1 MDGRGRTEWVAREED
16 PMASVGRLDA
26 AQAQGE
32 DRQNLRKVVAA
43 SFIGTTIE
51 WYDFFLYGT
60 AAALVFGDLF
70 FPGSSPLIG
79 TLSAFGTFAVGFCAR
94 PLGGLIFGHFG
105 DRIGRKTMLVTSLLI
120 MGLATFLI
128 GCLPT
133 HATIG
138 IWAPIL
144 LVVLRFAQ
152 GIGVGGEWGGAV
164 LMSVEH
170 APKGKRG
177 FYGSWPQMGVPAG
190 LLLSTVVFTIVQ
202 SATSEDQFAA
212 WGWRI
217 PFLVSIVL
225 VAVGLFV
232 RLAVMESP
240 AFREVEKTGAQSDK
254 PIVDVVRE
262 HKRDVLTAMGMR
274 IAENGCFY
282 IFTVFVLA
290 YGEDTLKLSK
300 NTMLTGVIIAAALG
314 LLTVPLYGALSD
326 RFGRNKLYMAGA
338 VFTLLFAYPFFA
350 MLDTKE
356 PVLIWLAIVLAVN
369 VGHDLMYG
377 PQAAYFSEL
386 FGTRVR
392 YTGASIGYQ
401 LASVFGGGFAP
412 LIAVALLAAGGGE
425 PYLVALYMVGMGL
438 ITVVATYFARE
449 TYQSDIGDVR
459 ADEARP
465 ATGRFVRKPAEDR
478 ESTTVR

>member
-1 MDGRGRTEWVAREED
+1 MESTA
-16 PMASVGRLDA
+16 ARLDA
-26 AQAQGE
+26 AQVE
-32 DRQNLRKVVAA
+32 DKRNLRRVVAA

-60 AAALVFGDLF
+60 AAALVFGELF

-79 TLSAFGTFAVGFCAR
+79 TLSAFGTFAVGFAAR
-94 PLGGLIFGHFG
+94 PLGGIVFGHFG
-105 DRIGRKTMLVTSLLI
+105 DRIGRKTMLVLSLMI
-120 MGLATFLI
+120 MGVATFLI

-133 HATIG
+133 HASIG
-138 IWAPIL
+138 IAAPIL
-144 LVVLRFAQ
+144 LVLLRFAQ

-177 FYGSWPQMGVPAG
+177 LFGAFPQMGVPAG
-190 LLLSTVVFTIVQ
+190 LLLSTVVFTVVQ
-202 SATSEDQFAA
+202 NLTSEAAFLA

-232 RLAVMESP
+232 RLAVLESP
-240 AFREVEKTGAQSDK
+240 AFKEVKDTKTE
-254 PIVDVVRE
+254 VDVPLVE
-262 HKRDVLTAMGMR
+262 LVKTHKRDVLTAMGMR

-290 YGEDTLKLSK
+290 YGEDTLNLSK
-300 NTMLTGVIIAAALG
+300 NTMLTGVIIAAAIG
-314 LLTVPLYGALSD
+314 LFTVPLYGAMSD
-326 RFGRNKLYMAGA
+326 RFGRRKLYMAGA
-338 VFTLLFAYPFFA
+338 LFSLAFAFPFFA
-350 MLDTKE
+350 LLDTKE

-369 VGHDLMYG
+369 IGHDLMYG

-386 FGTRVR
+386 FATRMR
-392 YTGASIGYQ
+392 YTGASVGYQ

-412 LIAVALLAAGGGE
+412 LIAVALLAAGGDE
-425 PYLVALYMVGMGL
+425 PYLVVLYMMGMSL
-438 ITVVATYFARE
+438 ITVVATFYARE
-449 TYQSDIGDVR
+449 TFRSDLADSDAHLR
-459 ADEARP
+459 APSE
-465 ATGRFVRKPAEDR
+465 RFVRKPAAER
-478 ESTTVR
+478 EPAEVQ

>member
-1 MDGRGRTEWVAREED
+1 MASGGGRLQREETL
-16 PMASVGRLDA
+16 MSTAVERLG
-26 AQAQGE
+26 GE
-32 DRQNLRKVVAA
+32 REGDTQSLRQVALA

-60 AAALVFGDLF
+60 AAALVFDKLF
-70 FPGSSPLIG
+70 FPSVSPTIG
-79 TLSAFGTFAVGFCAR
+79 TLAAFATFGVGFAAR
-94 PLGGLIFGHFG
+94 PVGGIIFGHFG
-105 DRIGRKTMLVTSLLI
+105 DRVGRKSMLVISLLI
-120 MGLATFLI
+120 MGLAT
-128 GCLPT
+128 
-133 HATIG
+133 AAIG
-138 IWAPIL
+138 ILPSYASIGIAAPII
-144 LVVLRFAQ
+144 LVILRLAQ

-190 LLLSTVVFTIVQ
+190 LLLSTVIFTIVQ

-282 IFTVFVLA
+282 IFTDFVLA
-290 YGEDTLKLSK
+290 YGEETLKLSK

-356 PVLIWLAIVLAVN
+356 PVVIWLAIVLAVN

-377 PQAAYFSEL
+377 LQAAYFSEL

-412 LIAVALLAAGGGE
+412 LIAVALLAAGGGD
-425 PYLVALYMVGMGL
+425 PYLVAGYMVVMGI

-459 ADEARP
+459 ADEDARQP
-465 ATGRFVRKPAEDR
+465 TGRFVRKPAEDR
-478 ESTTVR
+478 DTTAVR